1 LKKTGSL
8 DEKLKKMK
16 EKIEENRVAGYKI
29 NLDWLNL
36 NFKED
41 LVKKAIENKLLIKNS
56 NNEYEWN

>member
-1 LKKTGSL
+1 
-8 DEKLKKMK
+8 MK